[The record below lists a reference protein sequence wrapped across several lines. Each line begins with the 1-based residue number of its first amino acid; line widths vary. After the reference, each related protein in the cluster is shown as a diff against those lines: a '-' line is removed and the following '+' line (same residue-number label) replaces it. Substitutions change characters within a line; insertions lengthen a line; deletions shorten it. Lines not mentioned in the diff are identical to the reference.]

1 MRSHGS
7 KISFFIQG
15 LGIVVILLL
24 HLVES
29 DAFSSPI
36 LFNALQ
42 RHHHHYQPCNL
53 EARVKMTQML
63 SKVNSYEHDDS
74 FNDSHKKDED
84 EILLKQV
91 PASMLKDLCA
101 QNGLSTLGTKEE
113 VLLRLR
119 AFAQDK
125 AEIDKE
131 RRRMQKQRI
140 ERGVDDEQ
148 GNGKA
153 KYKIISNDDEDLLD
167 DDDDDV
173 DGVFYFSL
181 PGKISDAQNKTIA
194 KVTSTTITKTMNPQ
208 IDSRGTITSPP
219 PPPGVK
225 ANENGEIAVT
235 TYSSTDQN
243 DLTGIAA
250 HHAASS
256 GNDRALAG
264 GYSRTDD
271 FGADPL
277 RSPENTL
284 AGGPFGDQ
292 SGAKRKKSTDKQF
305 DEACDVISELVYSL
319 LSMTGAPGFQE
330 QFSEGVTP
338 FLTVEEEKME
348 GLESTPINN
357 QLSNNVEFVGFDP
370 SRVPTHLI
378 TQASTFLRVRNGE
391 ALRKVLNEVELQAI
405 GFDGINGDDKRKGG
419 GHYLEVTK
427 VGTFLE
433 GFRKAEI
440 RRIARE
446 TISML
451 IDQLVTGGV
460 KGLDQMLMTMAR
472 GSEDTGDSGELNDSL
487 VKYLDDAIRDQEK
500 KVQQLLGQ
508 QGILS
513 ESKVSSI
520 SEDLNDVLSELWNVT
535 TDEDGKTV
543 ESLDPN
549 DPRVKKAIE
558 REIRDAAQNQK
569 INQPTHPSKIL
580 LNMLILLK
588 ERIKA
593 EAAFSN
599 DVKGRNLRILAYCL
613 HAKDDR
619 ERESIIMEN
628 LGTNLDKLDSF
639 SQLVASSIDYA
650 ESTSNQLQPAKSG
663 SLNIHLLKNI
673 KELVGYLK
681 DKQAWKAS
689 GVTAMEQNRYLP
701 RGKN

>member
-1 MRSHGS
+1 M
-7 KISFFIQG
+7 
-15 LGIVVILLL
+15 VPTY
-24 HLVES
+24 
-29 DAFSSPI
+29 DAFLSPAA
-36 LFNALQ
+36 FNALQ
-42 RHHHHYQPCNL
+42 RHGRQHHHHHNL
-53 EARVKMTQML
+53 EERVSVFQMSL
-63 SKVNSYEHDDS
+63 KDE
-74 FNDSHKKDED
+74 SHKDGASINNSQKNKDDED

-91 PASMLKDLCA
+91 SADMLKDLCR
-101 QNGLSTLGTKEE
+101 QNGLSTLGTKQDM
-113 VLLRLR
+113 LLRLR
-119 AFAQDK
+119 AYAQQQ
-125 AEIDKE
+125 AEIDRE
-131 RRRMQKQRI
+131 RRRMQKERI
-140 ERGVDDEQ
+140 ERGVDDAQ

-153 KYKIISNDDEDLLD
+153 KYRIVSKDDLEED
-167 DDDDDV
+167 DDDT

-181 PGKISDAQNKTIA
+181 PGKVPDAQNKTLA
-194 KVTSTTITKTMNPQ
+194 KVTSTTITKTIN
-208 IDSRGTITSPP
+208 DSRGAITAPP

-225 ANENGEIAVT
+225 ANEDGEITVT

-250 HHAASS
+250 HHSASS

-264 GYSRTDD
+264 GYSRSDD

-292 SGAKRKKSTDKQF
+292 SGAKRKKATDQQF

-338 FLTVEEEKME
+338 FKSDEEKVE
-348 GLESTPINN
+348 DFESQSTKNN
-357 QLSNNVEFVGFDP
+357 NPSSSYSNIEFVGFDP

-378 TQASTFLRVRNGE
+378 TQASAFLRIRNGE
-391 ALRKVLNEVELQAI
+391 ALRKVLNEAELQAI

-446 TISML
+446 TITML
-451 IDQLVTGGV
+451 LDQLVTGGV
-460 KGLDQMLMTMAR
+460 KSLDQMLMTMAR
-472 GSEDTGDSGELNDSL
+472 SSEDTGDSGELNDSL

-500 KVQQLLGQ
+500 KVEQLIGQ

-513 ESKVSSI
+513 QSKVTGNP
-520 SEDLNDVLSELWNVT
+520 DDDPNDVLSKLWNVT
-535 TDEDGKTV
+535 TDEDGNTV

-549 DPRVKKAIE
+549 DPRVQKAIE
-558 REIRDAAQNQK
+558 RELQDMSQNQRMD
-569 INQPTHPSKIL
+569 IPTHPSKIL

-599 DVKGRNLRILAYCL
+599 DEKGRNLRILAYCL

-619 ERESIIMEN
+619 EREAIILEN
-628 LGTNLDKLDSF
+628 MGTNLDKLDSF
-639 SQLVASSIDYA
+639 SQLLTSSIDYA
-650 ESTSNQLQPAKSG
+650 ESTSHQLQPTKSG
-663 SLNIHLLKNI
+663 PLNIHLLKNI
-673 KELVGYLK
+673 KELVQYLK

-689 GVTAMEQNRYLP
+689 GVTTTEQNRYLP
-701 RGKN
+701 RTKN

>member
-1 MRSHGS
+1 MMYQIDLEIIKTDRSRRMRSHGS
-7 KISFFIQG
+7 NIFFCLQG
-15 LGIVVILLL
+15 YCIIVIILPLL
-24 HLVES
+24 ARTH
-29 DAFSSPI
+29 AFSSPV

-42 RHHHHYQPCNL
+42 RRHHHHNYPYNL
-53 EARVKMTQML
+53 EERVKASQIA
-63 SKVNSYEHDDS
+63 SKVKSHENGGSI
-74 FNDSHKKDED
+74 NDSHNEDED

-91 PASMLKDLCA
+91 SANMLKDLCR
-101 QNGLSTLGTKEE
+101 QNGLSTIGTKQDM
-113 VLLRLR
+113 LLRLR
-119 AFAQDK
+119 AFAQQQ
-125 AEIDKE
+125 AEIDRE
-131 RRRMQKQRI
+131 RRRMQKERI
-140 ERGVDDEQ
+140 ERGVDDAQ

-153 KYKIISNDDEDLLD
+153 KYKIISKDDDEELNDGD
-167 DDDDDV
+167 DDI

-181 PGKISDAQNKTIA
+181 PGQVPDAQNKTLA
-194 KVTSTTITKTMNPQ
+194 KVTSTTIKKTMNPQ
-208 IDSRGTITSPP
+208 VDSRGVITAPP
-219 PPPGVK
+219 PPPGVE
-225 ANENGEIAVT
+225 ANEDGEITVT

-250 HHAASS
+250 HHTASS

-277 RSPENTL
+277 RRPENTL

-292 SGAKRKKSTDKQF
+292 SGAKRKKATDKQF
-305 DEACDVISELVYSL
+305 EEACDVISELVYSL

-338 FLTVEEEKME
+338 FKTDEEKRE
-348 GLESTPINN
+348 EFESTSTKNP
-357 QLSNNVEFVGFDP
+357 LTYSVEFVGFDP
-370 SRVPTHLI
+370 SRVPTQLI
-378 TQASTFLRVRNGE
+378 TQVSTFLRVRNGE

-446 TISML
+446 TITML
-451 IDQLVTGGV
+451 LDQLVTGGV

-472 GSEDTGDSGELNDSL
+472 GSEDTGDCGELNDSL

-500 KVQQLLGQ
+500 KVEQLIGQ
-508 QGILS
+508 QG
-513 ESKVSSI
+513 
-520 SEDLNDVLSELWNVT
+520 VLSQNKVTRSQHDDPIDELSKLWNVT
-535 TDEDGKTV
+535 TDEDGMTV

-549 DPRVKKAIE
+549 EPRVKKALE
-558 REIRDAAQNQK
+558 REIRDVAQIQRVD
-569 INQPTHPSKIL
+569 IPTHPSKIL

-599 DVKGRNLRILAYCL
+599 DEKGRNLRILAYCL

-619 ERESIIMEN
+619 ERESILMEN
-628 LGTNLDKLDSF
+628 MGTNLD
-639 SQLVASSIDYA
+639 V
-650 ESTSNQLQPAKSG
+650 STSPHVMEGYMMTFKYHTHFI
-663 SLNIHLLKNI
+663 SLILCRLS
-673 KELVGYLK
+673 KETGLFLSV
-681 DKQAWKAS
+681 AH
-689 GVTAMEQNRYLP
+689 
-701 RGKN
+701 